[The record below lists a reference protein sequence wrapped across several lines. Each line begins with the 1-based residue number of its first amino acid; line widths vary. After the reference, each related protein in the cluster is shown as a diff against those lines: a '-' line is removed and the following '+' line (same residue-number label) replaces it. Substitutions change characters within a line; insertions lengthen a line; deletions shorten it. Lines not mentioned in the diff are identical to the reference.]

1 MQFSTVYYSLN
12 TGNQNRITLSCPHN
26 FTPTFPVHQFSFTW
40 QPAGLSS
47 MLCPTLSQH
56 WRGCYWNM
64 LGKISLVFLLYP
76 SYEENLTLFS
86 CAQHLYAK
94 LLKGNQRKKKNTTV
108 FTSALPAFNFY
119 DVTEH
124 WHEYLT
130 VSTFKNIVEWNT
142 VHQSPYLQTFK
153 LELRNGS
160 TICKLRPPFFSFSY
174 YHLRIQ
180 TQTKTTKKKHLK
192 KKQNKKAANKQS
204 PTNLC
209 PQTSEIPHFRIS
221 WIKKIQQVLHKHY
234 LQSNALTGLE
244 NIYFFITDLFQWGF
258 SRYWHAQISI
268 NPPFALD
275 LPQDMKLPMLC

>member
-180 TQTKTTKKKHLK
+180 TQTTKKKTTWK
-192 KKQNKKAANKQS
+192 RNRTRKQ
-204 PTNLC
+204 PTNKA
-209 PQTSEIPHFRIS
+209 PQTSVLKPQRFHTLGS
-221 WIKKIQQVLHKHY
+221 VGLKKYSKCFTNTTCNQMPL
-234 LQSNALTGLE
+234 LGLK
-244 NIYFFITDLFQWGF
+244 IFIFLLLICFSEAFQGIDTHR
-258 SRYWHAQISI
+258 SA
-268 NPPFALD
+268 
-275 LPQDMKLPMLC
+275 

>member
-94 LLKGNQRKKKNTTV
+94 LLKGNQRKKKTQQFLPPHFLPLI
-108 FTSALPAFNFY
+108 FT
-119 DVTEH
+119 VTEH

-180 TQTKTTKKKHLK
+180 TQTETTKKKPPEKETEQESSQQTKPHKPL
-192 KKQNKKAANKQS
+192 S
-204 PTNLC
+204 SNLRDS
-209 PQTSEIPHFRIS
+209 T
-221 WIKKIQQVLHKHY
+221 L
-234 LQSNALTGLE
+234 
-244 NIYFFITDLFQWGF
+244 
-258 SRYWHAQISI
+258 
-268 NPPFALD
+268 
-275 LPQDMKLPMLC
+275 